1 MFDRLGAIWFRLTA
15 PRSADDDEARQEQFV
30 NMVVVGLG
38 AIDLVYTLLMLLARI
53 LTKGVPLQPLL
64 AGLFMVPLVP
74 LGLWLSRRGRWRL
87 VVLVPMLA
95 LLLVSIYGQ
104 YYFGQGDATIIL
116 YAAVVLMAGVAYGG
130 RVAAASAVVC
140 VLCFGTV
147 GFLHWLHVLPEA
159 KPVSFVLRTITIA
172 ATLGSIV
179 LLQWLFTSQL
189 QKALVSLRTYAQE
202 LREHKER
209 LEQLVDQRTA
219 ALRAVNAQLEQR
231 IAEREQAEAELRQ
244 AKEAAD
250 AANQAKST
258 FLANMSHELRTPLN
272 AIIGFTTLVQ
282 RRSQDVLPLKQL
294 DNLDKVLTSADHLLD
309 LINSVLDLSKIEA
322 GRLAVV
328 PTSFAVAPLVDLCLQ
343 TMQPLVK
350 GTQVRLGKD
359 IETGLPVLV
368 TDQEKVRQILINLL
382 SNAVK
387 FTATGTITV
396 SARRSG
402 ETVLLAVADTG
413 IGIPEHALESVFE
426 AFHQLN
432 GSTTRRYGGTGLGL
446 SISRHLARLL
456 GGDIRVQSTLGVGS
470 VFTVTLPVRYDDV
483 RAKGEA
489 K

>member
-1 MFDRLGAIWFRLTA
+1 
-15 PRSADDDEARQEQFV
+15 
-30 NMVVVGLG
+30 
-38 AIDLVYTLLMLLARI
+38 
-53 LTKGVPLQPLL
+53 
-64 AGLFMVPLVP
+64 
-74 LGLWLSRRGRWRL
+74 
-87 VVLVPMLA
+87 
-95 LLLVSIYGQ
+95 
-104 YYFGQGDATIIL
+104 
-116 YAAVVLMAGVAYGG
+116 
-130 RVAAASAVVC
+130 
-140 VLCFGTV
+140 
-147 GFLHWLHVLPEA
+147 
-159 KPVSFVLRTITIA
+159 
-172 ATLGSIV
+172 
-179 LLQWLFTSQL
+179 
-189 QKALVSLRTYAQE
+189 
-202 LREHKER
+202 
-209 LEQLVDQRTA
+209 
-219 ALRAVNAQLEQR
+219 
-231 IAEREQAEAELRQ
+231 
-244 AKEAAD
+244 
-250 AANQAKST
+250 
-258 FLANMSHELRTPLN
+258 
-272 AIIGFTTLVQ
+272 
-282 RRSQDVLPLKQL
+282 
-294 DNLDKVLTSADHLLD
+294 
-309 LINSVLDLSKIEA
+309 
-322 GRLAVV
+322 
-328 PTSFAVAPLVDLCLQ
+328 
-343 TMQPLVK
+343 MQPLVK